1 MWVKGRIWTGYHG
14 VNTFQWY
21 WLLQSWNHLLQ
32 CLGTLPQSSQ
42 AGTCRPP
49 RLSKGRAAALQRK
62 SGAPFACWMLT
73 YMQGW
78 CSLACCG
85 KVCESA
91 CCTSD
96 WNKEDLEHRG
106 RKSRRL
112 RAKKEQGGQRSEGN
126 THLWDVSETCP
137 SSLDLEEQSL
147 RGVRNRIT
155 RTKHLL
161 SVMLSKQGGS
171 FWERH
176 HPHYSAL
183 DKMGEHWLA
192 AHTTMWT
199 LRSGHDFCQA
209 ALTTHKAPT
218 LQSVLPGYDKSH
230 RP

>member
-1 MWVKGRIWTGYHG
+1 MVKLCLTGKLQANQTVLYPNTLTTGRHLSISHLACVVANKLEYGFCARIHNTMRMWVKGRVWTGYHG

-42 AGTCRPP
+42 AGTRRPP

-112 RAKKEQGGQRSEGN
+112 RAKNGAGRA
-126 THLWDVSETCP
+126 
-137 SSLDLEEQSL
+137 EE
-147 RGVRNRIT
+147 RREHTPVRCFRN
-155 RTKHLL
+155 L
-161 SVMLSKQGGS
+161 S
-171 FWERH
+171 FI
-176 HPHYSAL
+176 
-183 DKMGEHWLA
+183 
-192 AHTTMWT
+192 
-199 LRSGHDFCQA
+199 LRSRG
-209 ALTTHKAPT
+209 TISTRGEKSYYSNKAPT
-218 LQSVLPGYDKSH
+218 KCDAK
-230 RP
+230 